1 MRNRRRSTIGAVV
14 AVVVVVV
21 ALAIISTRSASTSQ
35 AASRDAGKATELTPA
50 DSSGATTTS
59 SVAPVSTATP
69 EPSGPYTTPMMPMSV
84 SVSKT
89 SGLHSGDVM
98 SVTATPSNGSQAFGV
113 EARLCR
119 GDASIEFDGQMMPTR
134 AGLCIPKPF
143 SDGTDSFI
151 EVLNKPPYGPI
162 VVTFRVGTGSQTFG
176 LQDGTQSTITCD
188 ATHPCQLVLKMQYPN
203 GFGFQGVPLA
213 FG

>member
-1 MRNRRRSTIGAVV
+1 MRNRRLPVIGAAV

-35 AASRDAGKATELTPA
+35 AASRDGGKATEVTPA
-50 DSSGATTTS
+50 DSSSATAKS
-59 SVAPVSTATP
+59 SVAPVSSPAP

-84 SVSKT
+84 SVSQT
-89 SGLHSGDVM
+89 SGLHSGDVV

-119 GDASIEFDGQMMPTR
+119 GDASIQFDGQMLPTR

-203 GFGFQGVPLA
+203 GFGFQGFPLV

>member
-1 MRNRRRSTIGAVV
+1 MRNRRLPVIGVVV
-14 AVVVVVV
+14 AVVVVMV
-21 ALAIISTRSASTSQ
+21 ALAVISTRGARTSQ
-35 AASRDAGKATELTPA
+35 AASRDAGEATTA
-50 DSSGATTTS
+50 DSAGATTTS
-59 SVAPVSTATP
+59 SVAPVRATTP
-69 EPSGPYTTPMMPMSV
+69 ESSGPYTTPMMPMSV

-89 SGLHSGDVM
+89 SGLRSGDVV
-98 SVTATPSNGSQAFGV
+98 SVTATPSNGSQAFGA
-113 EARLCR
+113 EARLCQ

-188 ATHPCQLVLKMQYPN
+188 ATHPCQIVLKMQYPN